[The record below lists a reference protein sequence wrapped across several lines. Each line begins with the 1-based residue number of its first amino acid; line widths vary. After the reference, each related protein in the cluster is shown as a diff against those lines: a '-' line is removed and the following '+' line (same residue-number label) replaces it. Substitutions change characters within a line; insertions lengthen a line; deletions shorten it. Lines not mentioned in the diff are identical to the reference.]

1 MLRLKAA
8 PLIGKPEPVSRWR
21 APILALFGLLIVAIA
36 GCGHVVGVLQPVS
49 AKAPG
54 TSRVDMLVVTTRAPS
69 KDPRLLYTGRRDQN
83 YSVDEISVSI
93 PPDSTRKIGEVQ
105 WPRRLPPNPEKDFT
119 TVAVKRLPP
128 EATSGRAWLHRNL
141 PKNGKVLVFVHGFNN
156 RYGDAVYRF
165 AQIMHDSGADAAPI
179 LFTWPSAGKLFD
191 YNYDRESTIYSR
203 DGLETVL
210 RFLAEDPQVSEVTVL
225 AHSMGTWLAMESLR
239 QMAIRDGRV
248 APKIKSVI
256 LASPDI
262 DVDVFGRQFRD
273 LGNRHPKFTVFVS
286 RDDRAL
292 AVSRFVAGNVNRLGQ
307 IDPEAEPYRSEA
319 MKDGIS
325 FIDLTKLKA
334 PGGDLNHD
342 KFATSP
348 QIVRAIGTRLVNGQ
362 SLSESKIG
370 LGDSITIL
378 AAGTAKAVGTGA
390 GLLVSTPLSVVDSA
404 TRRNLG
410 SQADD
415 FAEQLGAATRPD
427 DGYRA
432 SAGTYP
438 ATPARDAR

>member
-1 MLRLKAA
+1 L
-8 PLIGKPEPVSRWR
+8 
-21 APILALFGLLIVAIA
+21 A
-36 GCGHVVGVLQPVS
+36 GCGHVVGVLKPVPVN
-49 AKAPG
+49 APG
-54 TSRVDMLVVTTRAPS
+54 TSRVDMLVVTTRSPS
-69 KDPRLLYTGRRDQN
+69 KDPGLIYTGGRDRN

-93 PPDSTRKIGEVQ
+93 PPDSARKVGEVQ

-128 EATSGRAWLHRNL
+128 DAVAGRAWLRRKL
-141 PKNGKVLVFVHGFNN
+141 PKSRKVLVFVHGFNN

-165 AQIMHDSGADAAPI
+165 AQIVHDSNADAAPI

-210 RFLAEDPQVSEVTVL
+210 RLLAEDPQVSDVTVL
-225 AHSMGTWLAMESLR
+225 AHSMGTWLTMESLR
-239 QMAIRDGRV
+239 QMAIRDRRV
-248 APKIKSVI
+248 APKIKNVI

-262 DVDVFGRQFRD
+262 DVDVFRRQFRD
-273 LGNRHPKFTVFVS
+273 LGDRHPKFTVFVS

-307 IDPEAEPYRSEA
+307 INPEAEPYRSEA
-319 MKDGIS
+319 AKDGIT
-325 FIDLTKLKA
+325 FIDLTRLNA
-334 PGGDLNHD
+334 SGGDLNHD

-348 QIVRAIGTRLVNGQ
+348 EIVRVIGTRLVNGQ
-362 SLSESKIG
+362 SLSESQIG

-390 GLLVSTPLSVVDSA
+390 GLLVSTPLSVIDPA

-415 FAEQLGAATRPD
+415 FAGQIDAATRLD
-427 DGYRA
+427 GGYRDSA
-432 SAGTYP
+432 SADP
-438 ATPARDAR
+438 AVPVKDAR

>member
-21 APILALFGLLIVAIA
+21 APILALFGLLTVAIA

-390 GLLVSTPLSVVDSA
+390 GLLVSTPLSVVDPA

>member
-1 MLRLKAA
+1 MFCRKHAQLPRGSASVPVRRLAVA
-8 PLIGKPEPVSRWR
+8 LIAGS
-21 APILALFGLLIVAIA
+21 LFLGLA

-54 TSRVDMLVVTTRAPS
+54 TSQVDMLVVTTRAPS
-69 KDPRLLYTGRRDQN
+69 RDPRVLYTGRRDPK

-93 PPDSTRKIGEVQ
+93 PPDSARKAGEVQ
-105 WPRRLPPNPEKDFT
+105 WPRRLPPDPEKDFT
-119 TVAVKRLPP
+119 TVAVRQLPP
-128 EATSGRAWLHRNL
+128 DATAGRAWLRRNL
-141 PKNGKVLVFVHGFNN
+141 PKNRKVLVFVHGFNN
-156 RYGDAVYRF
+156 RYEDAVYRF
-165 AQIMHDSGADAAPI
+165 AQIAHDSGADAAPI
-179 LFTWPSAGKLFD
+179 LFTWPSAGRLFD

-203 DGLETVL
+203 DGLETLL
-210 RFLAEDPQVSEVTVL
+210 RLLAEDPQVSEVTVL

-239 QMAIRDGRV
+239 QMAIRDGRI
-248 APKIKSVI
+248 APKIQNII

-262 DVDVFGRQFRD
+262 DVDVFGRQFQD
-273 LGNRHPKFTVFVS
+273 LGGRHPKFTVFVS

-319 MKDGIS
+319 MKDGIT

-334 PGGDLNHD
+334 PGSDLNHN
-342 KFATSP
+342 KFASSP
-348 QIVRAIGTRLVNGQ
+348 EIVRAIGTRLVNGQ
-362 SLSESKIG
+362 SLSESQIG

-390 GLLVSTPLSVVDSA
+390 GLLVSTPLSVIDPT

-415 FAEQLGAATRPD
+415 FAEQLGVAAQPNGED
-427 DGYRA
+427 RA
-432 SAGTYP
+432 SAGTDVAVP
-438 ATPARDAR
+438 AKDAR

>member
-21 APILALFGLLIVAIA
+21 APILALFGLLTVAIA

-128 EATSGRAWLHRNL
+128 QATSGRAWLHRNL

-390 GLLVSTPLSVVDSA
+390 GLLVSTPLSVVDPA

-432 SAGTYP
+432 SASTYP

>member
-21 APILALFGLLIVAIA
+21 APILALFGLLTVAIA

-69 KDPRLLYTGRRDQN
+69 KDPRLLYTGRRVQN

-93 PPDSTRKIGEVQ
+93 PPDSTRKIGEVH

-128 EATSGRAWLHRNL
+128 QATSGRAWLHRNL

-390 GLLVSTPLSVVDSA
+390 GLLVSTPLSVVDPA

>member
-1 MLRLKAA
+1 MLGF
-8 PLIGKPEPVSRWR
+8 LI
-21 APILALFGLLIVAIA
+21 LAIA
-36 GCGHVVGVLQPVS
+36 GCGHVVGVLKPVPVN
-49 AKAPG
+49 APG
-54 TSRVDMLVVTTRAPS
+54 TSRVNMLVVTTRAPS
-69 KDPRLLYTGRRDQN
+69 KDPGLLYTGRRDRN

-93 PPDSTRKIGEVQ
+93 PPDSARKIGEVQ

-119 TVAVKRLPP
+119 TVAVKQIPP
-128 EATSGRAWLHRNL
+128 EAAAGRAWLRRNL
-141 PKNGKVLVFVHGFNN
+141 PKSRKVLVFVHGFNN

-165 AQIMHDSGADAAPI
+165 AQIMHDSHADAAPI

-210 RFLAEDPQVSEVTVL
+210 RLLAEDPQVSDVTVL
-225 AHSMGTWLAMESLR
+225 AHSMGTWLTMESLR

-248 APKIKSVI
+248 APKIKNVI

-273 LGNRHPKFTVFVS
+273 LGDRHPKFTVFVS

-307 IDPEAEPYRSEA
+307 INPEAEPYRSEA
-319 MKDGIS
+319 AKDGIS
-325 FIDLTKLKA
+325 FIDLTRLRA
-334 PGGDLNHD
+334 PGADLNHD
-342 KFATSP
+342 KFAASP
-348 QIVRAIGTRLVNGQ
+348 LIVRAIGTRLVNGQ

-370 LGDSITIL
+370 LGDSITII

-390 GLLVSTPLSVVDSA
+390 GLLVSTPLSVIDPA

-415 FAEQLGAATRPD
+415 FAGQIDAAARL
-427 DGYRA
+427 DGRYRA
-432 SAGTYP
+432 STAADP
-438 ATPARDAR
+438 ANPTRDSR